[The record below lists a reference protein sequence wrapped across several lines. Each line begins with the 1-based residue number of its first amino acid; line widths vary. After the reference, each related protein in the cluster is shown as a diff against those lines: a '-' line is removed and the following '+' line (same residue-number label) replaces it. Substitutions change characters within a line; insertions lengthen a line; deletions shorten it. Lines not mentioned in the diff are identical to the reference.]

1 MSWRRSSS
9 LIGRSSHVGLRGNR
23 LLALWQPEPAGRSA
37 SGKAAPAG
45 PRVDRSPRF
54 PAAQRCPILQL
65 LGNGGRRRSL
75 PSSILSRRPCHTPR
89 VQPSPSFPEMCPCF
103 HTGPPALRLTERPP
117 RARLRE
123 TAEHCHRPR
132 ARRGRGRQSER
143 PLLWESPSSIFCWL
157 YRGAH
162 GASGCLLGISP
173 THQAPDPSCSNLNP
187 AFCIPLS
194 RWKSVQLPTDRELL
208 FFVPFLHTHLHPHL
222 LRVSKLPLPENSL
235 VAQ

>member
-89 VQPSPSFPEMCPCF
+89 VQTSPSFPEMCPCF

-117 RARLRE
+117 RARLCE

-132 ARRGRGRQSER
+132 ARRGRGRQPER
-143 PLLWESPSSIFCWL
+143 PLLWGVPILNLLLAVPRSPWSQRL
-157 YRGAH
+157 
-162 GASGCLLGISP
+162 
-173 THQAPDPSCSNLNP
+173 P
-187 AFCIPLS
+187 AGH
-194 RWKSVQLPTDRELL
+194 LPNTPGTRPIM
-208 FFVPFLHTHLHPHL
+208 F
-222 LRVSKLPLPENSL
+222 
-235 VAQ
+235 